1 MQRMRKARYMPWLGG
16 VSVPWS
22 ICSSHAGAVSK
33 QLNHSLSNAEAR
45 SEILMGT
52 FSTDLE

>member
-1 MQRMRKARYMPWLGG
+1 MRKARYMPWLGG

-52 FSTDLE
+52 FSIDLE